1 VDIKAFDKLKI
12 DLSPLGF
19 NQNGVFE
26 NYYCTPRNAKIIAS
40 SDVDGIHYCTIPQ
53 FGEIIFAVSPMNFG
67 DCVHPIALNFEDLLR
82 LLLHCVDIA
91 ALEQNVQVVVLTNFG
106 QNQFALELTDK
117 GAFDFVNKPWNND
130 KLLVTLR
137 NAYRM
142 RQLSNALKHAR
153 NDAPCQ
159 KQFNDGKAY
168 PDLTIEHKGC
178 QETGYATS
186 EEIKEE
192 SSGREKGNERIF
204 TLEQM
209 EKKMMKA
216 AIKRNR
222 GNISLAAEQ
231 LGVTRQTLYNKGKKY
246 KLFE

>member
-1 VDIKAFDKLKI
+1 MERIKGTVLVSDRNKGLLTALVLLLQKVFSRVITEDEPARIVEMATAGDIDVILL
-12 DLSPLGF
+12 DTG
-19 NQNGVFE
+19 QNGGSGQQEHTSLV
-26 NYYCTPRNAKIIAS
+26 R
-40 SDVDGIHYCTIPQ
+40 
-53 FGEIIFAVSPMNFG
+53 
-67 DCVHPIALNFEDLLR
+67 
-82 LLLHCVDIA
+82 DIA

-106 QNQFALELTDK
+106 QSQFAMELADE
-117 GAFDFVNKPWNND
+117 GAFDFVPKPWNNE

-137 NAYRM
+137 NAYQT
-142 RQLSNALKHAR
+142 RQLSNALKQVGMMEGNAVGEVER
-153 NDAPCQ
+153 DE
-159 KQFNDGKAY
+159 K
-168 PDLTIEHKGC
+168 L
-178 QETGYATS
+178 
-186 EEIKEE
+186 
-192 SSGREKGNERIF
+192 SGREKGNERIL

>member
-1 VDIKAFDKLKI
+1 MERINGTVIVSNSNKGLLTVLVQLLQKFFSRVITEHEPEKILELAASGDIDIVVLDTGQNSSSGQQEQT
-12 DLSPLGF
+12 DLIRG
-19 NQNGVFE
+19 
-26 NYYCTPRNAKIIAS
+26 II
-40 SDVDGIHYCTIPQ
+40 
-53 FGEIIFAVSPMNFG
+53 
-67 DCVHPIALNFEDLLR
+67 
-82 LLLHCVDIA
+82 
-91 ALEQNVQVVVLTNFG
+91 ALEQNVQVIVLTNFG

-192 SSGREKGNERIF
+192 SSGREKGDERIL